1 MKLNSTVALTF
12 VLLALMFGA
21 GLVSAAW
28 GLVVGREALKGITQ
42 PDTRPANNLSQR
54 RGAAPR
60 REEVTILKE
69 DDIIASVKA
78 RMSGGAASDR
88 KAPPA
93 PKPTEVKVPAKP
105 SVDNAETGAAASE
118 EPEEKAPDAAN

>member
-42 PDTRPANNLSQR
+42 PDTRPANNLAQR
-54 RGAAPR
+54 KGNAPR
-60 REEVTILKE
+60 REDVVILKE
-69 DDIIASVKA
+69 EDIIANVKA
-78 RMSGGAASDR
+78 RMNGGAAKPSPAA
-88 KAPPA
+88 KPAEPKVVNKSTTPPA
-93 PKPTEVKVPAKP
+93 I
-105 SVDNAETGAAASE
+105 
-118 EPEEKAPDAAN
+118 EPESNASDDSTLR